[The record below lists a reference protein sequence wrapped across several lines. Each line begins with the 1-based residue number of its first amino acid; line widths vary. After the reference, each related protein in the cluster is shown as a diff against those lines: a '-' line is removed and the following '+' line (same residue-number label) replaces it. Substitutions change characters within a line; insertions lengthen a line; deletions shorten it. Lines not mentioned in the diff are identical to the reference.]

1 MKNLIIQNFSKLE
14 QCVRHNTSPIACV
27 TILISNHDE
36 KCNSFFISSKPK
48 FGAISRKKRRR
59 SENVGNSMVDQCFLK
74 YL

>member
-1 MKNLIIQNFSKLE
+1 MKILIIQNFSKLE

-48 FGAISRKKRRR
+48 FGAISRKKDA
-59 SENVGNSMVDQCFLK
+59 SLK
-74 YL
+74 MSGTVWLTSVF